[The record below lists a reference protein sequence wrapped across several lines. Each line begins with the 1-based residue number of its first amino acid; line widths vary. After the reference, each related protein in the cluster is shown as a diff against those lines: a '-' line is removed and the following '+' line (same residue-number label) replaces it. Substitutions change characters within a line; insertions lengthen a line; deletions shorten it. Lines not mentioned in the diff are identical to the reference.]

1 VIARRFCKNGQNL
14 LKNESE
20 WDFEDSDSLIE
31 TDTMFSNIA
40 DRFYWILL
48 ESHDH
53 ILLDF
58 KYDFT
63 EACLVENLG
72 YVDLPRLKSH

>member
-1 VIARRFCKNGQNL
+1 MDG
-14 LKNESE
+14 S
-20 WDFEDSDSLIE
+20 
-31 TDTMFSNIA
+31 
-40 DRFYWILL
+40 FYWILL
-48 ESHDH
+48 ESHDY

-63 EACLVENLG
+63 EARLVENLG